1 MSFIYKIK
9 TNLIM
14 LIKSNIYLKFFL
26 IIFFIPIS
34 LSASLINSKAG
45 SSAFSFLKINIS
57 ARAVAMGSA
66 FTGLADDE
74 SSLYYNPAGITV
86 YDEQRIIVEYHNY
99 FTDIQTGFIGFIK
112 NSGKKGNLGF
122 YLSYLN
128 YGDFT
133 KTDQS
138 GNILGDFSGSD
149 ILFGVSYAYR
159 YNYKY
164 SIGMS
169 GKLIYEKI
177 EEFSAS
183 GIAIDIAAKYCSDR
197 RRFNIGIMLQ
207 NIGFQ
212 FSSLGV
218 DKHRLPMM
226 IRSGV
231 SYKPIGLPL
240 SLSSDLVFPID
251 NDIYLALGGEYDN
264 FKPFYIRLGWNSF
277 GSNFQTL
284 ESSAGWEGISIG
296 FGLDIDRMQISYA
309 FTPAENLGDS
319 HRITLTRGL

>member
-1 MSFIYKIK
+1 MQ
-9 TNLIM
+9 
-14 LIKSNIYLKFFL
+14 IKSNLYIKLFL
-26 IIFFIPIS
+26 IVLFIPIS
-34 LSASLINSKAG
+34 LFADNINSSAG
-45 SSAFSFLKINIS
+45 SSTFSFLKINIS

-86 YDEQRIIVEYHNY
+86 YDEQRLIIGYHNY
-99 FTDIQTGFIGFIK
+99 FDDIQTGFMGFIK

-122 YLSYLN
+122 FVSYLN

-138 GNILGDFSGSD
+138 GDILGDFSGSD

-164 SIGMS
+164 SFGIS

-183 GIAIDIAAKYCSDR
+183 GLAFDIAGKYSSDR
-197 RRFNIGIMLQ
+197 QRFNIGIMIQ
-207 NIGFQ
+207 NLGFQ

-218 DKHRLPMM
+218 EKDKLPLI

-231 SYKPIGLPL
+231 SYKPKGLPL
-240 SLSSDLVFPID
+240 YISSDLVLPID
-251 NDIYLALGGEYDN
+251 NDIYLAFGGEYYN

-284 ESSAGWEGISIG
+284 GSKAGWEGISIG
-296 FGLDIDRMQISYA
+296 FGFDIDRMQISYA
-309 FTPAENLGDS
+309 FTPAVNLGDS